1 MDHSDQY
8 FKKYLKYKEKY
19 RLLKESIGGNR
30 YDRFGRQEQNMQ
42 SQKKMSSK
50 ELFKHDFE
58 KWKVTYPQ
66 DYKRWLNKLRT
77 TNPSRYLELMSQD
90 NNKSIQKSNQQARQ
104 LQEQKRRQ
112 EEAIRQEK
120 LNRQRELEQVRAREA
135 QRQNQPTSGFYN
147 QYEQRGPSLDFR

>member
-50 ELFKHDFE
+50 ELFRHDFE

-135 QRQNQPTSGFYN
+135 QRQNQPESGYYN
-147 QYEQRGPSLDFR
+147 QYQPRGPDRDFR

>member
-50 ELFKHDFE
+50 ELFRHDFE

-77 TNPSRYLELMSQD
+77 TNPSKYLELMSQD

-104 LQEQKRRQ
+104 IQEQKQRQ
-112 EEAIRQEK
+112 EAMRQEQ
-120 LNRQRELEQVRAREA
+120 LNRQREIEQARAREA
-135 QRQNQPTSGFYN
+135 QRQNQSQSGYN
-147 QYEQRGPSLDFR
+147 TPYQPRGPDRDFR

>member
-50 ELFKHDFE
+50 ELFRHDFE

-77 TNPSRYLELMSQD
+77 TNPSRYLELMNGNMQD
-90 NNKSIQKSNQQARQ
+90 PSDSMLSPGTLIYQRT
-104 LQEQKRRQ
+104 QKRNVQVKQIDPQYSETLWRTKVEHLDPNSDF
-112 EEAIRQEK
+112 EEIR
-120 LNRQRELEQVRAREA
+120 RA
-135 QRQNQPTSGFYN
+135 Y
-147 QYEQRGPSLDFR
+147 